1 MCFSAEARDLAHQL
15 ASLIRVFCGIPAKQA
30 WAFACCLSFRPTSFQ
45 RCSETKQQNS
55 TKALPCGGSKAR
67 YAIAYAYNIA
77 YFRMD
82 KPFLRYFSQLH
93 SYRATPKK
101 SKREQCRCE
110 SHTLIFSR
118 LYPQFPKL
126 MQPCPQTL
134 GAFEQQPSN
143 LERS

>member
-67 YAIAYAYNIA
+67 HAIAYTYNIA

-82 KPFLRYFSQLH
+82 KPFLRYFSQLPP
-93 SYRATPKK
+93 YRAIPKK
-101 SKREQCRCE
+101 PKREQCRCE

-118 LYPQFPKL
+118 LYSQFPKL